1 MTLFATLLLALLM
14 AAPPSYAQEHEAG
27 SSRAQQQANSRADHS
42 ERSATLY
49 GGTDSLLVVIEG
61 PADSAL
67 TLRQCI
73 DESMRANDQLQVEHE
88 RLNELHAKKVQARAD
103 GLPSLDLV
111 GNYSRGRD
119 PSFALDSTFG
129 GGGNGGGFGPVST
142 GNAAFDSLFTEAM
155 GQLFAGDNGGFIP
168 APENIPA
175 QTFWR
180 ASADLS
186 WELHPTR
193 VIYALKAAN
202 IAIEQQ
208 ELVIQDTENRTIED
222 TMQRYYSVLSA
233 QAQVRSLQAELDA
246 RHEFLDISRR
256 RYFLGLTTGL
266 DTLQA
271 RVRLMNLV
279 PQLRRAQ
286 QDVEDAG
293 AQLNIQMGRDAHTP
307 LQILEEFQ
315 IESDPVDLD
324 QAVALALKRPDI
336 TKSEL
341 SEDYLHHERDT
352 LKSEMHP
359 YLRLNAAYGYVTRD
373 LSEFTNRGH
382 DFWSTGVSLTVPL
395 FDGFLTKGRVHERDA
410 AIRRTQHQTSG
421 LRKDAEAEVI
431 SALGELKIARA
442 NLSAAKLNR
451 EQAEE
456 ALTQMNRRYE
466 LGKAGYLDVLNAQA
480 ARFTARSNLIQAY
493 HDVLAWTATL
503 KRAMGVRP
511 TRPLSEIEEIQP

>member
-1 MTLFATLLLALLM
+1 MTLLASLILAFLL
-14 AAPPSYAQEHEAG
+14 AAPPSYVQEQEVGAARPVHEADAP
-27 SSRAQQQANSRADHS
+27 RPQHA
-42 ERSATLY
+42 ETSASLY
-49 GGTDSLLVVIEG
+49 GGSDSLLVVIEG
-61 PADSAL
+61 PADTVLSL
-67 TLRQCI
+67 NQCI
-73 DESMRANDQLQVEHE
+73 EQSIRSNDQLQVEHE
-88 RLNELHAKKVQARAD
+88 RLNELRAKKVQARAD

-129 GGGNGGGFGPVST
+129 GGGGGGFGPVST

-202 IAIEQQ
+202 IAIDQQ
-208 ELVIQDTENRTIED
+208 ELVIEDTENRTIED

-246 RHEFLDISRR
+246 RREFLDISRR
-256 RYFLGLTTGL
+256 RYFLGLSTGL

-286 QDVEDAG
+286 QDVADAG

-315 IESDPVDLD
+315 IETDPVELD
-324 QAVALALKRPDI
+324 RAVALAMKRPDI

-382 DFWSTGVSLTVPL
+382 DFWNTGVSLTVPL

-456 ALTQMNRRYE
+456 ALKQMNRRYE
-466 LGKAGYLDVLNAQA
+466 LGKAGYLDVLNAQS

-503 KRAMGVRP
+503 KRAMGVPP
-511 TRPLSEIEEIQP
+511 TRPLSEIQEIQP